1 MTTAEIHELT
11 DDELVKQVEDA
22 NKEHLN
28 LRIQARIGQ
37 LENSARL
44 RLLRREIARFKTEQR
59 SRVLKK
65 SGTVVPPL

>member
-59 SRVLKK
+59 FRLLQPS
-65 SGTVVPPL
+65 S